1 MIIIIAKEEKRNLK
15 KELGLLAKIR
25 DALKEDPIAIQICEE
40 FDFTPEIIDGVPI
53 DFDDE
58 LEASAKTVESRI
70 YLNSNLMNEDFEII
84 MRYAIHELVHVFQHM
99 RSGEPGQ
106 INFDKSET
114 SKDYLDQTA
123 EMNAFQKQVV
133 YQDSTTDNKD
143 VASYIKNLLDFHDI
157 PMAERPA
164 YAKKILSEVEDPD
177 ILKLILKSLR
187 DKPKSGKKNK

>member
-1 MIIIIAKEEKRNLK
+1 
-15 KELGLLAKIR
+15 
-25 DALKEDPIAIQICEE
+25 
-40 FDFTPEIIDGVPI
+40 
-53 DFDDE
+53 
-58 LEASAKTVESRI
+58 
-70 YLNSNLMNEDFEII
+70 MNEDFEII